1 MTVIGMLTWL
11 GGDRSGARPA
21 IEDNP
26 ERSAYALTGAVVV
39 LFAVVAGVVAAV
51 AGAAAGWPVV
61 GVVAAAVVVAVLA
74 GTVGKALATVDPESV
89 LRREGAIA
97 DRRGSIGRVAVAAV
111 TGVLLA
117 ELAST
122 LLFGG
127 TVDRMLDER
136 GAASA
141 ASVPAVR
148 DARAD
153 LDRARDDRTRLDQTI
168 AQAQADIDKA
178 LITAR
183 CEYNPTPECP
193 QTRITGVP
201 GRGPESQTAEDM
213 LADARDRHAAA
224 LARIAPLDQAVTDAR
239 VRVDDAEATALADA
253 DRGLGARWV
262 AMHDYTTGHLG
273 PLLLRLLTIIA
284 FVLLAL
290 LPLLLRRWRG
300 ETAQDRRLAADT
312 IRDRAERTADA
323 AIAVKRAEVRTEAEL
338 LRADQQLTAARL
350 AVEADTA
357 IDRERQRTRVIA
369 AIGGL
374 EIGITEPSRRAVG
387 AGATAELPAGAP
399 AADRKDPTVSHDGI
413 APTNLP
419 APVGANAI
427 APAPGALA
435 VPAKAPAK
443 AEPAGERGGLELPLI
458 GQVPFTDTAARW
470 IRPLVPSFVAN
481 AIDTATHPLRT
492 ARQAFEEVEE
502 ITFTLRRTRKVTVDS
517 EDSAAQAAPQLG
529 YQVPPGYQLTPGTPE
544 YWHAQ
549 RIAAAAVDPQVP
561 HYYPTTD
568 PRYSALPQASATGY
582 GLPHAAHDELPGR
595 QTPELPGPSG
605 PRELP
610 PGR

>member
-11 GGDRSGARPA
+11 GGDRSGARPDS
-21 IEDNP
+21 EDQR
-26 ERSAYALTGAVVV
+26 ERGAYALTGAVVA
-39 LFAVVAGVVAAV
+39 LFAVVAGVVTGA
-51 AGAAAGWPVV
+51 AGAAADWPAP
-61 GVVAAAVVVAVLA
+61 GVIGAAVIVAALA
-74 GTVGKALATVDPESV
+74 GAVGKALATVDPETV
-89 LRREGAIA
+89 LRRDGATG
-97 DRRGSIGRVAVAAV
+97 DRRGSIGRVVVAAL

-127 TVDRMLDER
+127 TVDRLLDER
-136 GAASA
+136 GAAA
-141 ASVPAVR
+141 AAAVPAVR

-153 LDRARDDRTRLDQTI
+153 LDRARTDRTNLNQTI

-178 LITAR
+178 LVTAR

-213 LADARDRHAAA
+213 LADARAQHAAA
-224 LARIAPLDQAVTDAR
+224 VARVAPLDQAVTDAQRR
-239 VRVDDAEATALADA
+239 VEDAEATALADA

-262 AMHDYTTGHLG
+262 AMHDHTTAHAGA
-273 PLLLRLLTIIA
+273 LLLRLLTAVA

-290 LPLLLRRWRG
+290 LPLILRRWRG
-300 ETAQDRRLAADT
+300 ETAQERRLAADI
-312 IRDRAERTADA
+312 IRDRAERSADA
-323 AIAVKRAEVRTEAEL
+323 AIAVKRAEVRAEAER

-435 VPAKAPAK
+435 PAVRANVPAKD
-443 AEPAGERGGLELPLI
+443 EPAGERGGLELPLI

-517 EDSAAQAAPQLG
+517 EDSAAQAAPQVG
-529 YQVPPGYQLTPGTPE
+529 YQVPARRPPPAGPPPDRGP
-544 YWHAQ
+544 
-549 RIAAAAVDPQVP
+549 PP
-561 HYYPTTD
+561 H
-568 PRYSALPQASATGY
+568 
-582 GLPHAAHDELPGR
+582 
-595 QTPELPGPSG
+595 
-605 PRELP
+605 P
-610 PGR
+610 PPAGAPP